1 VGFAVRIDELTRAQS
16 VFRSIENEL
25 DWLFSRRLPYATDS
39 ICRAMRIEGS
49 DELRDLVERLERIA
63 LEGRRVAQSMESL
76 ADAIGFAAFTYQDC
90 EEEICVR
97 ISSSMQDGILPS
109 GSIARPE
116 TPLPSS
122 ADTAFVWRPSFEE
135 TNAVRTLFR
144 SVVRPL

>member
-1 VGFAVRIDELTRAQS
+1 MGFAVRIDELTRTQFG
-16 VFRSIENEL
+16 FRSIENEL

-76 ADAIGFAAFTYQDC
+76 ADVIGFAAFAYQDC
-90 EEEICVR
+90 EEDICVR

-109 GSIARPE
+109 GSIVRPE
-116 TPLPSS
+116 TPLRSS
-122 ADTAFVWRPSFEE
+122 TDAVFVWRPSFEE
-135 TNAVRTLFR
+135 TYAARTLFR